1 MELDK
6 ALGEEQKVNQEILDE
21 SVTVLHSLRMLSLH
35 AVKCIIEWR
44 RQLMLSYLVS
54 SNGTS
59 TNNERNSINK
69 FKNIPFIWEGE
80 NYLLKMKGDT
90 NFLSTS

>member
-1 MELDK
+1 M
-6 ALGEEQKVNQEILDE
+6 
-21 SVTVLHSLRMLSLH
+21 
-35 AVKCIIEWR
+35 EWR